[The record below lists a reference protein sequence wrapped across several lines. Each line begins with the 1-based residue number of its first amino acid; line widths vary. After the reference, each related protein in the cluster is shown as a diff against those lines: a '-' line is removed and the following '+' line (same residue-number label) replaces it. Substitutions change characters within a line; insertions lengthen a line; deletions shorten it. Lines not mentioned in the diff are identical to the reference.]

1 MPKEIKPNEVYT
13 TEETR
18 DFLKIS
24 TSTIKRLLKKGIIQA
39 NKVGGRYRILGR
51 EILRLISPRAERKA
65 VNFYQ
70 SLKEKT
76 KKTIEKW

>member
-1 MPKEIKPNEVYT
+1 MAKEIKPNKVYT
-13 TEETR
+13 TKEAK

-24 TSTIKRLLKKGIIQA
+24 SSTIKRFLKNGIIQA
-39 NKVGGRYRILGR
+39 NKVGGRYRIWGK
-51 EILRLISPRAERKA
+51 EILRLVAPAAEKKA

-70 SLKEKT
+70 RLKQKT

>member
-1 MPKEIKPNEVYT
+1 MPEIKPNKVYT
-13 TEETR
+13 TKETQ

-39 NKVGGRYRILGR
+39 NKVGGRYRIWGR
-51 EILRLISPRAERKA
+51 EILRLVSPKVEKKA

-70 SLKEKT
+70 SLKKKT
-76 KKTIEKW
+76 KKAIEKW